1 MLNIP
6 KGAQA
11 LAKYREAVQAEDAV
25 VLDFVTPARMHMNV
39 KAHWKRARFY
49 ILSLCQ
55 ATFRRRIQERNL
67 RISNLIATIHSYASA
82 HSSAHKDFID
92 FPTEVKTLIQ
102 ATLQLR
108 NRVELLRIE
117 HSKLAKQ

>member
-1 MLNIP
+1 MINIH

-11 LAKYREAVQAEDAV
+11 LGKYREEVQAEDAV
-25 VLDFVTPARMHMNV
+25 VLDFITPARMHMNV
-39 KAHWKRARFY
+39 KARWKRVRFG

-55 ATFRRRIQERNL
+55 AAFKRRIQERNL
-67 RISNLIATIHSYASA
+67 RISSLLATIRSYANA
-82 HSSAHKDFID
+82 HSTHKALLD

-108 NRVELLRIE
+108 NRVELLRLE